1 MHYIKYDILVN
12 KENTI
17 DKSYDEIIKKH
28 LVSVGK
34 LYNKDENK
42 YTDNDILLEKVAAIN
57 LKSMLSRANKI
68 SKDITIIP
76 DSGYRNY
83 EYQEN
88 VLNYYVK
95 KDGYENALKKV
106 SLPGTSEH
114 HTGLAIDIAIF
125 NDGKYIDDITGKE
138 EPIVFLHNNAYR
150 YGFILRYP
158 KGKESITGYKYEPW
172 HFRFVGLELA
182 KELYEKDITLEE
194 YYELKK

>member
-12 KENTI
+12 KENNI